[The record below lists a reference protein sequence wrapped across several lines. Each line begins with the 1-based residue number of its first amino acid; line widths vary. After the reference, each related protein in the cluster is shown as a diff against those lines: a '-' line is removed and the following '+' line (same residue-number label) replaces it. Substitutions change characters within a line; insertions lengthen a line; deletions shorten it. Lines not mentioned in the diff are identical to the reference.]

1 MTSRGSEIVSN
12 LRIQLGRHYP
22 SWQVDNLRSEGAG
35 LEFVVCR
42 GDSPRY
48 GPLAFRVPWNKRIAN
63 DNDESIDAR
72 DLLRQEVILASH
84 ARAFGIPSP
93 LVHHLH
99 IGTDGF
105 DFLASEFV
113 ISDGSSPDPHLF
125 GQLLRAIHATVP
137 CLTQNWLCRVR
148 EAGDLIAER
157 LLRRSG
163 VIERIVGMNLPLSQ
177 SDLVRAVLAQSSG
190 RLSLLHMDARPENL
204 LTWKGT
210 VRGVIDWSNALIG
223 SPALELARIGEYGH
237 LKSDF
242 LSGYGDSEAIEVPLR
257 EELLYRLDTVVMLAL
272 VFLSEAPNAG
282 RAKAQIARVV
292 SLCEAF
298 QGGEP

>member
-1 MTSRGSEIVSN
+1 MT
-12 LRIQLGRHYP
+12 
-22 SWQVDNLRSEGAG
+22 GA
-35 LEFVVCR
+35 
-42 GDSPRY
+42 
-48 GPLAFRVPWNKRIAN
+48 
-63 DNDESIDAR
+63 
-72 DLLRQEVILASH
+72 LL
-84 ARAFGIPSP
+84 
-93 LVHHLH
+93 
-99 IGTDGF
+99 T
-105 DFLASEFV
+105 
-113 ISDGSSPDPHLF
+113 PHLF
-125 GQLLRAIHATVP
+125 GQLLRAIHDSPLPDTELVM
-137 CLTQNWLCRVR
+137 QGER

-163 VIERIVGMNLPLSQ
+163 VIERIVGMNLPLPE

-257 EELLYRLDTVVMLAL
+257 EELLYRLDTAVMLAL